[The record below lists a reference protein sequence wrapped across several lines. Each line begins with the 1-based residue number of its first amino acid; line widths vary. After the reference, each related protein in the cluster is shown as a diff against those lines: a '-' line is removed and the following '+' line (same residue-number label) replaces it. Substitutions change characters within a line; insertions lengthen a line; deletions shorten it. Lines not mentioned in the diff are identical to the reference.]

1 MRIVCQTI
9 IMKHH
14 VLFVI
19 FEKGAKFKIV
29 VLLQIIGGALR
40 VNEIF
45 LANF

>member
-1 MRIVCQTI
+1 MIIVCQTI
-9 IMKHH
+9 NMKCNA
-14 VLFVI
+14 LFSI